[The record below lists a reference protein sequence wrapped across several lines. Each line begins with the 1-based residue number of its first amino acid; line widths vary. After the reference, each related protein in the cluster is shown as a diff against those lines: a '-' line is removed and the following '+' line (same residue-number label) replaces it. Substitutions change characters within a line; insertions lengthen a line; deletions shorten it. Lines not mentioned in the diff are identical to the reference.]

1 MILDIITQKDLE
13 QGVYYS
19 KWHTVNKPTSN
30 GDSIR
35 FQDLTVGELVGP
47 ILNAGNDSFIILTYL
62 TELVD
67 LTQFNKIDSNPHF
80 IIWERTPG
88 TMYLENKETGIR
100 FNGYYEGLSDKGDDG
115 ISVYGT
121 SCLFTTEIDEA
132 YVETWFKLIN
142 YDKSDFSI
150 GDEYELSLVPNFL
163 NMYED
168 YMREYYPERIISLK
182 L

>member
-13 QGVYYS
+13 EGVYYS
-19 KWHTVNKPTSN
+19 KWHTVNKPTDTGSV
-30 GDSIR
+30 R

-47 ILNAGNDSFIILTYL
+47 ILSAGKDSFIILTFL

-67 LTQFNKIDSNPHF
+67 LTQFKRIDNNPHF

-88 TMYLENKETGIR
+88 TMYLENKETGVR
-100 FNGYYEGLSDKGDDG
+100 FNGYYEGLSDSADG
-115 ISVYGT
+115 IKVYGS
-121 SCLFTTEIDEA
+121 SCLFTTTLEEA
-132 YVETWFKLIN
+132 YVETWFNLID
-142 YDKSDFSI
+142 YDKSDYSK
-150 GDEYELSLVPNFL
+150 GEDPELNAVSNFL
-163 NMYED
+163 TNYED